1 MLTDDAP
8 VVAGIAAKDPAVLT
22 FALEEAERWD
32 APLRL
37 VHTYVVPPSA
47 LGSVYGFDVPAAYR
61 DEAEQVI
68 LDAVEYVH
76 CRDSEPPLETSV
88 ARGTAHQILDR
99 LSREA
104 RAIVI
109 GPDSHKPWAVR
120 LFEGR
125 TARHLVQHALCPV
138 VVVPDFWEPTPGGGA
153 VVVLIDRA
161 GLSDGP
167 LRYAFDAARR
177 RGGHVRVV
185 QADSQYETAAGL
197 DAHRQHLTS
206 LLEGWRSWYP
216 GVRAETTVLTGEPAQ
231 VAWASEARAELL
243 VVSRSLG
250 EPHIWPTAPAA
261 RTIAQAARCPVVVVP
276 AVFDG

>member
-1 MLTDDAP
+1 MTDDAP
-8 VVAGIAAKDPAVLT
+8 VIAGIAEKDPAVLT
-22 FALEEAERWD
+22 YAIEEAERWD
-32 APLRL
+32 ASLRL
-37 VHTYVVPPSA
+37 VHAYVVPPSA
-47 LGSVYGFDVPAAYR
+47 LGSAYGLDVPTACR
-61 DEAEQVI
+61 DEAERVI
-68 LDAVEYVH
+68 DDAVDYVH
-76 CRDSEPPLETSV
+76 SRGSAPPLETSV
-88 ARGTAHQILDR
+88 VRGVAHQALDR

-109 GPDSHKPWAVR
+109 GPDSHKPWTVR

-125 TARHLVQHALCPV
+125 TARHLVQHSACPV
-138 VVVPDFWEPTPGGGA
+138 VIVPDSWEPRPGGGA
-153 VVVLIDRA
+153 VVVLIDRV

-185 QADSQYETAAGL
+185 QADSQYETAADL
-197 DAHRQHLTS
+197 DAHREHLTS

-276 AVFDG
+276 AVFDA

>member
-216 GVRAETTVLTGEPAQ
+216 GC
-231 VAWASEARAELL
+231 
-243 VVSRSLG
+243 
-250 EPHIWPTAPAA
+250 AP
-261 RTIAQAARCPVVVVP
+261 RRPS
-276 AVFDG
+276 

>member
-8 VVAGIAAKDPAVLT
+8 VIAGIAEKDPAVLDY
-22 FALEEAERWD
+22 ALEEAKRWN

-47 LGSVYGFDVPAAYR
+47 MGTAFGLDIPAAYR
-61 DEAEQVI
+61 DGAEQVI
-68 LDAVEYVH
+68 ENAVEYVH
-76 CRDSEPPLETSV
+76 SRGSAPPLETSV
-88 ARGTAHQILDR
+88 IRGTAGTALDR

-125 TARHLVQHALCPV
+125 TARHLVRHAACPV
-138 VVVPDFWEPTPGGGA
+138 VVVPEFWEPKPGEGR
-153 VVVLIDRA
+153 VVVLIDRVA
-161 GLSDGP
+161 LSDGP

-185 QADSQYETAAGL
+185 QADSQYETAADL
-197 DAHRQHLTS
+197 DAHREHLTW
-206 LLEGWRSWYP
+206 LLESWRSWYP
-216 GVRAETTVLTGEPAQ
+216 GVRAGTTVLAGEPAQ
-231 VAWASEARAELL
+231 VAWASESGAELL
-243 VVSRSLG
+243 VVSRSMG
-250 EPHIWPTAPAA
+250 TPHVWPTAPAA
-261 RTIAQAARCPVVVVP
+261 RTIAQSARCPVVVVP
-276 AVFDG
+276 AVFDS

>member
-1 MLTDDAP
+1 MKNDDAP
-8 VVAGIAAKDPAVLT
+8 VIAGIAEKDPAVLD
-22 FALEEAERWD
+22 FSMAEAERWD

-47 LGSVYGFDVPAAYR
+47 MGSIYGLDVPAAFR
-61 DEAEQVI
+61 DGAEEVMEEAVSFI
-68 LDAVEYVH
+68 HA
-76 CRDSEPPLETSV
+76 RGAAPLETAV
-88 ARGTAHQILDR
+88 IRGPAPQTLDR
-99 LSREA
+99 ISREA
-104 RAIVI
+104 RVIVI

-125 TARHLVQHALCPV
+125 TARHLVQHASCPV
-138 VVVPDFWEPTPGGGA
+138 VVVPDSWEPTSNGGT
-153 VVVLIDRA
+153 VVVLIDRV

-167 LRYAFDAARR
+167 LRYAFNAARR

-185 QADSQYETAAGL
+185 QADSQYETAADL
-197 DAHRQHLTS
+197 DAHREHLTR

-231 VAWASEARAELL
+231 VAWASEAGAELL

-250 EPHIWPTAPAA
+250 NPHLWPTAPAA

-276 AVFDG
+276 AVFNG